1 MSDAPAWTLR
11 RFARRHPWWSCAAA
25 VILLSTAL
33 VLWAGTRP
41 GFDPYGW
48 LVWGHQTL
56 SLSLDTNAAPSWKPL
71 PYLFTVVFALTGH
84 EEMRLWMIAS
94 AALALAGVVFAG
106 RIAYKLTDAP
116 PQRRWAAWVAAVFA
130 GIALLAIND
139 YFHYILSSQSDPVI
153 VSLCL
158 GAIDCHLDDRPRAA
172 FLLGGL
178 AALGRPEVWPFLGLY
193 SLWAWSR
200 RPALRWLLAGGW
212 LALAL
217 LWFGIPAIT
226 ARTPFVSAAN
236 ALDSGRR
243 LTSDQVGGTIRRFLD
258 LSPLALKLAALVAVV
273 LAATRRRA
281 RDRVTLVLAAG
292 VVGWV
297 VIEIGFALH
306 GWPGLERY
314 MFEAAGVMI
323 VLAGAC
329 VGRLLAD
336 PPLPP
341 GAGERGRYAGLAV
354 VAVLVLG
361 LLSPAISAVGV
372 EHRDLREQR
381 RRTAEIND
389 LPRVIDALGGA
400 ARLRA
405 CGEPLTRLE
414 YQTML
419 AYTLGDNV
427 SRVGFKYGESIAHG
441 NPLILFTPQPTGV
454 GWVVQA
460 VHQIAPSC
468 RSLPT
473 AP

>member
-1 MSDAPAWTLR
+1 
-11 RFARRHPWWSCAAA
+11 
-25 VILLSTAL
+25 
-33 VLWAGTRP
+33 
-41 GFDPYGW
+41 
-48 LVWGHQTL
+48 
-56 SLSLDTNAAPSWKPL
+56 
-71 PYLFTVVFALTGH
+71 
-84 EEMRLWMIAS
+84 
-94 AALALAGVVFAG
+94 
-106 RIAYKLTDAP
+106 
-116 PQRRWAAWVAAVFA
+116 
-130 GIALLAIND
+130 
-139 YFHYILSSQSDPVI
+139 
-153 VSLCL
+153 
-158 GAIDCHLDDRPRAA
+158 
-172 FLLGGL
+172 
-178 AALGRPEVWPFLGLY
+178 
-193 SLWAWSR
+193 
-200 RPALRWLLAGGW
+200 
-212 LALAL
+212 
-217 LWFGIPAIT
+217 
-226 ARTPFVSAAN
+226 
-236 ALDSGRR
+236 
-243 LTSDQVGGTIRRFLD
+243 
-258 LSPLALKLAALVAVV
+258 
-273 LAATRRRA
+273 
-281 RDRVTLVLAAG
+281 
-292 VVGWV
+292 V